1 MRDII
6 KQIQPWYNSSEYVAC
21 ATVIRLSGAS
31 PRGVGARMGFTLD
44 GKITGSV
51 SGGCVESAVIQAGY
65 EVLKTGQPQLVHYG
79 VVSERQWNTV
89 GLACGGEVDVFI
101 HRMDRVDCELARRML
116 SVEDTIYS
124 MLIIE
129 GPQQLVGETIWADPN
144 ALEDGLSIFEE
155 GKVALQK
162 VIHSNDYFTNR
173 VVQITRNGQQIRV
186 FVEKHD
192 PLPELIM
199 VGGVH
204 IAVALA
210 NIAKVVGYRTVV
222 IDPRRAF
229 INTDR
234 FPNVDRLIQAW
245 PQDAFS
251 QVNLH
256 QTSAVAVLSHDPKID
271 DPALECALA
280 SKAFYI
286 GALGSLT
293 TQKSRME
300 RLALKGFAKE
310 ELKRIFGPI
319 GLDIGGRAPEEI
331 GLSIM
336 SEIVAVANGK
346 ALFNPSNISR
356 SVHTLDPI
364 CETA

>member
-6 KQIQPWYNSSEYVAC
+6 RQIQPWYDSSEYVAC

-51 SGGCVESAVIQAGY
+51 SGGCVESAVIQAGFQ
-65 EVLKTGQPQLVHYG
+65 VLKSGQPQHVHYG

-116 SVEDTIYS
+116 AVHDSIYS

-129 GPQQLVGETIWADPN
+129 GPQELVGETIWVDPN
-144 ALEDGLSIFEE
+144 ELEDGLFFFKE
-155 GKVALQK
+155 GKAALER
-162 VIHSNDYFTNR
+162 VIHSTDYFTNR
-173 VVQITRNGQQIRV
+173 VVQITRNGQEIKL
-186 FVEKHD
+186 FIEKHD

-210 NIAKVVGYRTVV
+210 DFAKVVGYRTIV

-229 INTDR
+229 INNDR

-245 PQDAFS
+245 PQEAFS
-251 QVNLH
+251 QINLN

-286 GALGSLT
+286 GALGSLA

-300 RLALKGFAKE
+300 RLVMKGFSQKD
-310 ELKRIFGPI
+310 LQRIYGPI
-319 GLDIGGRAPEEI
+319 GLDIGGRKPEEI

-336 SEIVAVANGK
+336 SEIVSVANGK
-346 ALFNPSNISR
+346 MMFTPRNVSGSILAME
-356 SVHTLDPI
+356 PI
-364 CETA
+364 CETT